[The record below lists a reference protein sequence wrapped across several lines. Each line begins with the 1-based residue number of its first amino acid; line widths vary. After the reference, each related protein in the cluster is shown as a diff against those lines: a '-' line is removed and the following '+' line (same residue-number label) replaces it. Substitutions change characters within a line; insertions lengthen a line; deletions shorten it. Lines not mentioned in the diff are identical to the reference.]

1 MSLLGGMSCDQ
12 LCFNI
17 SGPTDPETLDPKLI
31 CPVFDVFCW
40 WLPETTRK
48 RLRFGVKHEVV
59 SFL

>member
-1 MSLLGGMSCDQ
+1 MI
-12 LCFNI
+12 NYVYNV

-40 WLPETTRK
+40 WLPEKTRK
-48 RLRFGVKHEVV
+48 SLRFGVKHEVV